1 MRYGLSTKPV
11 APARARKLF
20 LPAAISL
27 LLVAAS
33 CGRYEYSLSEKKPAS
48 PAGDRAV
55 GGDWLSALGERILPL
70 IEEHDTQYAP
80 GYREEV
86 FRTLAFGVT
95 EADVARLLGPPLL
108 AKRFSDGNTCWYY
121 TRHGERSASY
131 FVRVLEFDPRC
142 VLVARRHYFY
152 LG

>member
-1 MRYGLSTKPV
+1 MQKRRNAI
-11 APARARKLF
+11 APRGRRLF
-20 LPAAISL
+20 LPATISL

-33 CGRYEYSLSEKKPAS
+33 CGRYEYSLSEKKPAAS
-48 PAGDRAV
+48 PAGDRAA
-55 GGDWLSALGERILPL
+55 GDDWLSAVGERILPL
-70 IEEHDTQYAP
+70 IEEHDTQSAP

-86 FRTLAFGVT
+86 FRALAFGAA

-108 AKRFSDGNTCWYY
+108 TKQFSDGSTCWYY

-131 FVRVLEFDPRC
+131 FVRVLEFDQRG
-142 VLVARRHYFY
+142 VLIARRHYFY